1 MLAMHIDCLNS
12 VKRVYAPCLAI
23 VLCMWPSFA
32 LAVDEAETQLLPMG
46 LKVTAALAV
55 VLGLMLLIY
64 AALKKSGRWIRSGKD
79 SAIKLLEVRYLAPK
93 KALYLI
99 EVNGT
104 KLLLSGTAGRLE
116 AVAQW
121 QLSDETIIKKTAT
134 CSCFDDEL
142 QQRVGNHLEQDSQ

>member
-1 MLAMHIDCLNS
+1 MPATHFFYLAPVNKLLILWLALVVS
-12 VKRVYAPCLAI
+12 VVPNCA
-23 VLCMWPSFA
+23 F
-32 LAVDEAETQLLPMG
+32 AVDTADTQLLPMG
-46 LKVTAALAV
+46 LKVTAALSV

-64 AALKKSGRWIRSGKD
+64 AVLKKSGRWIRSGKE

-116 AVAQW
+116 TLAQW
-121 QLSDETIIKKTAT
+121 QLPDDTINKKTDR
-134 CSCFDDEL
+134 SLSFDDEL
-142 QQRVGNHLEQDSQ
+142 QQRVNTSMEHDSQ